1 MTHTVPCAISC
12 RSDKNEKTSLL
23 EMRTAIRE
31 GLVLQNRCEVMT
43 KPFFC
48 CPLKILCVFFFFFF
62 FFFFFNM
69 WNESEHSANK
79 FPYPGV
85 LEDARTTSVASS
97 LRKPNEGVHNFL
109 RSRHQANSRSVSSV
123 NWAWCCFRQC
133 QEVDLHMDQCNL
145 HLLFLLLLLF
155 FNVI

>member
-48 CPLKILCVFFFFFF
+48 CPLKMLWF

-69 WNESEHSANK
+69 CNESEHSANK

-85 LEDARTTSVASS
+85 LEDAELLQSPAHSESPMKEFTTFSEADIKETVGQLAQSTERGAVFASV
-97 LRKPNEGVHNFL
+97 R
-109 RSRHQANSRSVSSV
+109 RSTFTWTNAIYI
-123 NWAWCCFRQC
+123 CCFC
-133 QEVDLHMDQCNL
+133 YCCC
-145 HLLFLLLLLF
+145 FLM
-155 FNVI
+155 